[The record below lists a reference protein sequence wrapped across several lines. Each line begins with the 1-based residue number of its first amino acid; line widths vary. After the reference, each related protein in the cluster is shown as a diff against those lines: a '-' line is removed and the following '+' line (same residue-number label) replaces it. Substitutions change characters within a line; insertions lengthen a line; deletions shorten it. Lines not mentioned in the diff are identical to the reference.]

1 MKTPLLVLLAL
12 FAIVACHAQNAEPT
26 RDNPAEKEEEI
37 KIPSTLAEAHEELER
52 LLPKEELAKIDAMKS
67 EDEMIEYH
75 FGPGM
80 GMRNSW
86 GLWGDSLL
94 AKHMH
99 SLGFT
104 HADDMSSVILE
115 TFWCKRHGEEFRI
128 KERAN
133 YYKAFWKEGKWPG
146 DDVVDPDDSSEVSWS
161 RAFGAE
167 GRPHRVIYIGKSK
180 KTGRWLAFEN
190 PTGVYVPDNEL
201 LKKIEES
208 ERDDALG
215 DPFGDSD
222 PQSKSKSE
230 KDGAEQP
237 ATPLESKTEGD
248 SKHQPKSEGRPQ

>member
-1 MKTPLLVLLAL
+1 MRTLPFVLLAL
-12 FAIVACHAQNAEPT
+12 FAIAVSHAQDAEPA
-26 RDNPAEKEEEI
+26 RENPAEKEEEV
-37 KIPSTLAEAHEELER
+37 KIPSTLEEAHEELER

-75 FGPGM
+75 FGAGM

-86 GLWGDSLL
+86 GLWGESPLS
-94 AKHMH
+94 KHMR

-104 HADDMSSVILE
+104 HADDMSGVILE
-115 TFWCKRHGEEFRI
+115 TFWCKRHGKEFRI
-128 KERAN
+128 EERAN
-133 YYKAFWKEGKWPG
+133 YYKAYWKEDKWPG
-146 DDVVDPDDSSEVSWS
+146 DDVVDPDDKSEVNWN

-190 PTGVYVPDNEL
+190 PIGVYVPDKEL

-215 DPFGDSD
+215 DPFGDSE
-222 PQSKSKSE
+222 PQGKSKGE
-230 KDGAEQP
+230 QDGADQP
-237 ATPLESKTEGD
+237 ATVPESKPED
-248 SKHQPKSEGRPQ
+248 ASKPKPESEVRPQ